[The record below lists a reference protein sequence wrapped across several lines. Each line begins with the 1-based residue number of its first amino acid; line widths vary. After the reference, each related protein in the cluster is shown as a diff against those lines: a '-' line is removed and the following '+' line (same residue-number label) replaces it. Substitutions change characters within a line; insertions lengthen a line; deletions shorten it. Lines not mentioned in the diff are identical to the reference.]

1 MRRTAKV
8 NRRYRLHQKLIKA
21 GVKYNP
27 NLKTIYLPWDFEM
40 ENKDLKELQKE
51 YSYQIQLEI

>member
-1 MRRTAKV
+1 MLRTTKT

-27 NLKTIYLPWDFEM
+27 NLKTIYVPWDYES
-40 ENKDLKELQKE
+40 ENKDLKELQNNF
-51 YSYQIQLEI
+51 SYQIQLEI